1 VGSLLGDADVW
12 DDTPARPRPLRR
24 GLAGLAAGLIVGLA
38 VGWAVAPR
46 PVPSA
51 PVVPLPAA
59 RPPPQADQGTAVV
72 DQAILAG
79 PMLATGLGKL
89 QEVQPNGVSARIIS
103 QGFAP
108 VGVLPARAGS
118 PLVALGGDAVV
129 LIDRAGTVSQLSPS
143 GFRARGMAWAGT
155 EVLACG
161 RRPLPPDQFLPADA
175 QGEGQTRNAPAL
187 LLGMKGGRPT
197 EVELACP
204 VASST
209 GGAVVAG
216 AGGAQVAYRSTTRG
230 TAVLAG
236 RAGGPLRTLLSRA
249 QLEAATGPG
258 ASVGA
263 IAVSADGELVAVA
276 AGAAGGRW
284 AMLLV
289 PVHPAG
295 GRRPAADGLPA
306 GSRRIAVAPGYEA
319 AWLGFAGKGTELRL
333 AMVAVDRRGGLG
345 EPALANRAGSGY
357 VLGYDPANQVAA
369 VILAGPPLE
378 RADGFAFSADGQVF
392 AVSSR
397 RGWILLRTEQPSER
411 ATLPIE
417 GTLVAWPGTSP

>member
-24 GLAGLAAGLIVGLA
+24 GLAGLAAGLAVGLA

-51 PVVPLPAA
+51 PVVPLPAT
-59 RPPPQADQGTAVV
+59 RPPPQPSQSAAVV

-89 QEVQPNGVSARIIS
+89 QEIQLNGVSTRIIS
-103 QGFAP
+103 QGSAP
-108 VGVLPARAGS
+108 VGVLPGHAGS

-129 LIDRAGTVSQLSPS
+129 LIDRAGTVSQLNPS
-143 GFRARGMAWAGT
+143 GFRARGVAWAGT
-155 EVLACG
+155 KVLACG
-161 RRPLPPDQFLPADA
+161 RRPLPPDQRQGADTV
-175 QGEGQTRNAPAL
+175 GEYPTRDAPAL
-187 LLGMKGGRPT
+187 LLGLKGGRPT

-204 VASST
+204 VASSA
-209 GGAVVAG
+209 GGEVVAG
-216 AGGAQVAYRSTTRG
+216 AGGAQVPYRTTTRG
-230 TAVLAG
+230 TSVLAG
-236 RAGGPLRTLLSRA
+236 RAGGPLRTLVTRA
-249 QLEAATGPG
+249 QLEAVTGPG

-263 IAVSADGELVAVA
+263 IAVSPDGELVAVA
-276 AGAAGGRW
+276 AGAAGGQW

-295 GRRPAADGLPA
+295 GQRPGPDGLPP
-306 GSRRIAVAPGYEA
+306 GSRRIVVAPGYEA
-319 AWLGFAGKGTELRL
+319 AWLGFTGKGTELRL

-345 EPALANRAGSGY
+345 EQALANRAGSGY

-392 AVSSR
+392 AVSAR
-397 RGWILLRTEQPSER
+397 RGWTLLRTEQPSER

-417 GTLVAWPGTSP
+417 GTLLAWPGTSP